1 MSAGAGIWKHALLKV
16 TRAHAKTQTPSVA
29 LPVFSSPSEEPISSL
44 VRQVFFPSTAV
55 RRRRIFF
62 VSADPET
69 RIFVLCEQVGKAL
82 SEISGSSVAIM
93 ETPSASAHTGMVER
107 KRPCGGTGVESW
119 RLKGSQIGDGLWRVP
134 SEFLSRTGSD
144 GRSYAGLEELP
155 FDYVLFAAAMNDSVT
170 PLFSSFCDG
179 AVLALTANRTRRESA
194 IRAKQQLQQWNAELL
209 GAVLDGRVFPIPEAI
224 YRRI

>member
-1 MSAGAGIWKHALLKV
+1 MSAVAGIWKHALLKV
-16 TRAHAKTQTPSVA
+16 ARAHEQTQTVKAA
-29 LPVFSSPSEEPISSL
+29 LPLVSSAEQEPISSL

-69 RIFVLCEQVGKAL
+69 KIFVLCEQVGKAL
-82 SEISGSSVAIM
+82 SEMSGSTVAIV
-93 ETPSASAHTGMVER
+93 ETPSASAHVGMAER
-107 KRPCGGTGVESW
+107 KRPCGGTGAESW
-119 RLKGSQIGDGLWRVP
+119 RLNGSQIADGLWRVP
-134 SEFLSRTGSD
+134 SEFLSQTGSD
-144 GRSYAGLEELP
+144 GRLYAGLEELP

-170 PLFSSFCDG
+170 PLFCSLCDG
-179 AVLALTANRTRRESA
+179 AILALTANRTRRESA